1 MCVCVCVRGCVSA
14 CVSEKVNV
22 CEMVNEREYVC
33 V

>member
-1 MCVCVCVRGCVSA
+1 MKGERCVSA
-14 CVSEKVNV
+14 CVSERVNV